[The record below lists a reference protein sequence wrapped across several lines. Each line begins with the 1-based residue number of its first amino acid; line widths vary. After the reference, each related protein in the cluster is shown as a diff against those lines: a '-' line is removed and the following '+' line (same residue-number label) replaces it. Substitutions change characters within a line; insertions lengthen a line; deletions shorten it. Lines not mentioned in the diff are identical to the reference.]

1 MATTRKPFAFKL
13 EDRPRLLKLADKD
26 PELAY
31 LLWNARKDDG
41 LVDIR
46 WSSANGG
53 RAMGVYD
60 GRIGVGGV
68 EDDGEHDLPW
78 YTLCLLPGDEHGG
91 IVHHR
96 TRADAEAWASHPDES
111 QCGGCR
117 DKVPWR
123 TVRRS

>member
-1 MATTRKPFAFKL
+1 VPFAFTIA
-13 EDRPRLLKLADKD
+13 ETHRLKEALDKE
-26 PELAY
+26 PEFAALI
-31 LLWNARKDDG
+31 WDARKDDG
-41 LVDIR
+41 LVALR
-46 WSSANGG
+46 WSL
-53 RAMGVYD
+53 REHRLVGVYN
-60 GRIGVGGV
+60 GRLGSGGV